1 MVYRARAKPVVNSH
15 KNTLSSITKQ
25 LLMKIMKMTYRL
37 IYFLVFALLYST
49 SSAFVGTPSFVPRQ
63 RQQQTTTALQVSEIV
78 VDTLDLAI
86 NSPVMLP
93 NVNPH
98 VEAEVLTDMSHVALD
113 FTGFFK
119 PSRASYL
126 VFAVLGRLLLIAADY
141 LPDHAVSPEEL
152 AVQMFLL
159 GTNVN
164 ALVTSIRRP

>member
-1 MVYRARAKPVVNSH
+1 
-15 KNTLSSITKQ
+15 
-25 LLMKIMKMTYRL
+25 MKMTCKL
-37 IYFLVFALLYST
+37 IHFLAFALFYST
-49 SSAFVGTPSFVPRQ
+49 SSAFLSRPSFVPRQ
-63 RQQQTTTALQVSEIV
+63 RQRTRTVLQVSEIV
-78 VDTLDLAI
+78 VDTLDSVI
-86 NSPVMLP
+86 NDVPIKLP
-93 NVNPH
+93 NVNPN

-126 VFAVLGRLLLIAADY
+126 VFAVLGRLLLITADY

>member
-1 MVYRARAKPVVNSH
+1 
-15 KNTLSSITKQ
+15 
-25 LLMKIMKMTYRL
+25 MKMTHKL
-37 IYFLVFALLYST
+37 IYFLAFALLYSS
-49 SSAFVGTPSFVPRQ
+49 SSAFLSKPSFVPRQ
-63 RQQQTTTALQVSEIV
+63 RQRTRTVLQVSEIV
-78 VDTLDLAI
+78 VDTLDSVI
-86 NSPVMLP
+86 NVPITLP
-93 NVNPH
+93 NVNPD

-126 VFAVLGRLLLIAADY
+126 VFAVLGRLLLITADY
-141 LPDHAVSPEEL
+141 IPDHTVSPEEL